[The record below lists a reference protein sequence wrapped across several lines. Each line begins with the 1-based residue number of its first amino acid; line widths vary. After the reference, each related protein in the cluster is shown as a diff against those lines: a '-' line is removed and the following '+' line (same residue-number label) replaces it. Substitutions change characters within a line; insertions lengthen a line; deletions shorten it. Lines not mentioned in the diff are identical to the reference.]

1 MSTVH
6 RPRED
11 VWKERENDDVLAYVS
26 LLVAVLYFCVCT
38 SCVFILMCME
48 KWSASL
54 LPFPRLELKRNRH
67 RQRRVSYEFGDEG
80 F

>member
-26 LLVAVLYFCVCT
+26 LLVAVLYFCVCM

-67 RQRRVSYEFGDEG
+67 RQRPVSYEFGDEG